1 MNDPKHNSTQQRELI
16 SLFLDQALEPEEQK
30 EFLSKVNSNPNLSAA
45 VEREKQFRKMI
56 KNKLN
61 RPALEP
67 DFIKTLKNKL
77 H

>member
-1 MNDPKHNSTQQRELI
+1 MNDQKNNSTQQRELI

-45 VEREKQFRKMI
+45 VEREKQFRNMI

-67 DFIKTLKNKL
+67 DFVKTLKNKL